1 MELENYSKGLETAP
15 GYGMQWRIDREG
27 GGIQASHC
35 PGDLG

>member
-15 GYGMQWRIDREG
+15 GYGMQWRIDRG
-27 GGIQASHC
+27 GGIQAIHC